1 MSKSEYAPPLAPV
14 GDAASVQE
22 TVERKVGNA
31 APGQKSESG
40 PASAGSVGSA
50 AASVP
55 PASSGGFSQAAGWH
69 LPPHAT
75 HADPLLDCL
84 VQLTRLHGKPYTA
97 QALSNGLPLVDQRLT
112 PSLLARAA
120 ARAQFSTRIV
130 RRDLVDVPQGLLP
143 AILILN
149 GNQACLL
156 LKPLEDGRFLVQY
169 PESESPV
176 EVDAQS
182 LQQSYAGLM
191 CFVRPQ
197 FHFEQ
202 RAVQK
207 EVQPRSSH
215 WFWAVVLENKRL
227 YRDALMAAVLI
238 NVFALTMPLFSMN
251 VYDRV
256 VPNNAVET
264 LWVLAIGISLVLIFN
279 FVLTTARAYVV
290 DAASKRVDVQLSAQ
304 IMERVLDLRMESRPA
319 SVGSFAANL
328 RSFESVRDFIASASL
343 TTLVDLPFVLLFLVV
358 IAWISP
364 WMVLAPV
371 VAIGAILLVSF
382 WAQARME
389 ALTLK
394 TFQASSQ
401 RNAMLVES
409 LTNLEAVKTLNAQSG
424 VQRLWESSTQYIAYM
439 GGKIKFISSGTVN
452 FVQTLQQLVTVA
464 VVVIGVYQVQE
475 QALSMGGIIAAS
487 MIAGRCLAPF
497 GQVAGLMMQFHNA
510 RTSLNSIDNYMKM
523 PVEHEAGREYVARP
537 DLRGAIEFRNV
548 SFGYPGSA
556 QNSLS
561 GVSFSVRAGERVG
574 IIGRI
579 GSGKTTLEKLVLGL
593 YQPTEGAVL
602 IDGMDARQI
611 DPVDLRRA
619 IGHVPQDPML
629 FYGSLKHNLLVGAPH
644 ATEAD
649 MLRAARIAGVDEFAA
664 QNPKGYDMLVG
675 ERGESL
681 SGGQR
686 QSIAVAR
693 ALIHDPA
700 MLLLDE
706 PSSNLDNQSEAQLK
720 RRLQEAA
727 QGKTM
732 VLVTHRT
739 ALLTLVDRL
748 IVIDGGKIVADG
760 AKDQVIEALKQGR
773 IGGAGGRA

>member
-1 MSKSEYAPPLAPV
+1 M
-14 GDAASVQE
+14 
-22 TVERKVGNA
+22 
-31 APGQKSESG
+31 
-40 PASAGSVGSA
+40 PA
-50 AASVP
+50 
-55 PASSGGFSQAAGWH
+55 H
-69 LPPHAT
+69 ET

-84 VQLTRLHGKPYTA
+84 VQLTHLHGKPYTA

-130 RRDLVDVPQGLLP
+130 QRTLDDVPQGLLP
-143 AILILN
+143 AILLLH
-149 GNQACLL
+149 GGRACLL
-156 LKPLEDGRFLVQY
+156 LRAQEGGRVLLQY
-169 PESESPV
+169 PESDSPV
-176 EVDAQS
+176 EVGVQAL
-182 LQQSYAGLM
+182 LQDYTGLM

-197 FHFEQ
+197 FRFEQ
-202 RAVQK
+202 RSVQQGM
-207 EVQPRSSH
+207 EPRSSH
-215 WFWAVVLENKRL
+215 WFWAVILENRRL
-227 YRDALMAAVLI
+227 YRDALLAAVLI
-238 NVFALTMPLFSMN
+238 NVFALAMPLFSMN

-279 FVLTTARAYVV
+279 FVLTTTRAYVV

-343 TTLVDLPFVLLFLVV
+343 TTLVDLPFVLLFLVA
-358 IAWISP
+358 IAWVSP
-364 WMVLAPV
+364 WMLIPPV
-371 VAIGAILLVSF
+371 VAIAAILLVSF

-389 ALTLK
+389 SLTLK

-401 RNAMLVES
+401 RNALLVES
-409 LTNLEAVKTLNAQSG
+409 LTNLEAVKTLNAQGG

-452 FVQTLQQLVTVA
+452 FVQTLQQLVTIA
-464 VVVIGVYQVQE
+464 VVVIGVYQVQDS
-475 QALSMGGIIAAS
+475 ALSMGGIIAAS

-523 PVEHEAGREYVARP
+523 PVEHEADREFVSRP

-548 SFGYPGSA
+548 SFSYPGSEQA
-556 QNSLS
+556 SLS
-561 GVSFSVRAGERVG
+561 GVSFSLRPGERVG

-593 YQPTEGAVL
+593 YQPSEGSVL
-602 IDGMDARQI
+602 IDGVDARQI

-629 FYGSLKHNLLVGAPH
+629 FYGSLKHNLLVGAPF
-644 ATEAD
+644 AD
-649 MLRAARIAGVDEFAA
+649 ESDMVHAARIAGVDEFVAR
-664 QNPKGYDMLVG
+664 NPKGYDMLVG

-693 ALIHDPA
+693 ALINDPA
-700 MLLLDE
+700 ILLLDE

-720 RRLQEAA
+720 RRLEEAA
-727 QGKTM
+727 RDKTIL
-732 VLVTHRT
+732 LVTHRT

-773 IGGAGGRA
+773 IGGVGARA

>member
-1 MSKSEYAPPLAPV
+1 MSRPDFEPSLASSN
-14 GDAASVQE
+14 GTDATQKAGQGSLPE
-22 TVERKVGNA
+22 A
-31 APGQKSESG
+31 AAAAEQAG
-40 PASAGSVGSA
+40 PAFLGARSSAHA
-50 AASVP
+50 
-55 PASSGGFSQAAGWH
+55 PAGDWRMPAH
-69 LPPHAT
+69 ET

-84 VQLTRLHGKPYTA
+84 VQLTNLHGKPYTA

-130 RRDLVDVPQGLLP
+130 QRSLDAVPQGLLP

-149 GNQACLL
+149 GDRACLL
-156 LKPLEDGRFLVQY
+156 LRTLESGRFLLQY

-176 EVDAQS
+176 EVEAQAL
-182 LQQSYAGLM
+182 LQDYAGLM

-197 FHFEQ
+197 FRFEP
-202 RAVQK
+202 RSVQQGM
-207 EVQPRSSH
+207 EPRSSH
-215 WFWAVVLENKRL
+215 WFWAVILENRRL
-227 YRDALMAAVLI
+227 YRDALLAAVLI
-238 NVFALTMPLFSMN
+238 NVFALAMPLFSMN

-279 FVLTTARAYVV
+279 FVLTTTRAYVV

-343 TTLVDLPFVLLFLVV
+343 TTLVDLPFVLLFLVA
-358 IAWISP
+358 IAWVSP
-364 WMVLAPV
+364 WMLIPPV
-371 VAIGAILLVSF
+371 VAIAAILLVSF

-389 ALTLK
+389 SLTLK

-401 RNAMLVES
+401 RNALLVES

-452 FVQTLQQLVTVA
+452 FVQTLQQLVTIA
-464 VVVIGVYQVQE
+464 VVVIGVYQVQD
-475 QALSMGGIIAAS
+475 ASLSMGGIIAAS

-523 PVEHEAGREYVARP
+523 PVEHEAEREFVSRP

-548 SFGYPGSA
+548 SFSYPGSEQA
-556 QNSLS
+556 SLS
-561 GVSFSVRAGERVG
+561 GVSFSLRPGERVG

-593 YQPTEGAVL
+593 YQPSEGSVL

-629 FYGSLKHNLLVGAPH
+629 FYGSLKHNLLVGAPF
-644 ATEAD
+644 ADETD
-649 MLRAARIAGVDEFAA
+649 MLHAARIAGVDDFAA
-664 QNPKGYDMLVG
+664 RNPKGYDMLVG

-693 ALIHDPA
+693 ALINDPA
-700 MLLLDE
+700 ILLLDE

-720 RRLQEAA
+720 RRLEEAS
-727 QGKTM
+727 QGKTIL
-732 VLVTHRT
+732 LVTHRT

-748 IVIDGGKIVADG
+748 IVIDGGRIVADG

-773 IGGAGGRA
+773 IGGVGGRA

>member
-1 MSKSEYAPPLAPV
+1 M
-14 GDAASVQE
+14 
-22 TVERKVGNA
+22 
-31 APGQKSESG
+31 
-40 PASAGSVGSA
+40 PA
-50 AASVP
+50 
-55 PASSGGFSQAAGWH
+55 H
-69 LPPHAT
+69 ET

-84 VQLTRLHGKPYTA
+84 VQLTHLHGKPYTA

-130 RRDLVDVPQGLLP
+130 QRTLDDVPQGLLP
-143 AILILN
+143 AILLLH
-149 GNQACLL
+149 GGRACLL
-156 LKPLEDGRFLVQY
+156 LRAQEGGRVLLQY
-169 PESESPV
+169 PESDSPV
-176 EVDAQS
+176 EVEVQAL
-182 LQQSYAGLM
+182 LQDYTGLM

-197 FHFEQ
+197 FRFEQ
-202 RAVQK
+202 RSVQQGM
-207 EVQPRSSH
+207 EPRSSH
-215 WFWAVVLENKRL
+215 WFWAVILENRRL
-227 YRDALMAAVLI
+227 YRDALLAAVLI
-238 NVFALTMPLFSMN
+238 NVFALAMPLFSMN

-279 FVLTTARAYVV
+279 FVLTTTRAYVV

-343 TTLVDLPFVLLFLVV
+343 TTLVDLPFVLLFLVA
-358 IAWISP
+358 IAWVSP
-364 WMVLAPV
+364 WMLIPPV
-371 VAIGAILLVSF
+371 VAIAAILLVSF

-389 ALTLK
+389 SLTLK

-401 RNAMLVES
+401 RNALLVES
-409 LTNLEAVKTLNAQSG
+409 LTNLEAVKTLNAQGG

-452 FVQTLQQLVTVA
+452 FVQTLQQLVTIA
-464 VVVIGVYQVQE
+464 VVVIGVYQVQDS
-475 QALSMGGIIAAS
+475 ALSMGGIIAAS

-523 PVEHEAGREYVARP
+523 PVEHEADREFVSRP

-548 SFGYPGSA
+548 SFSYPGSEQA
-556 QNSLS
+556 SLS
-561 GVSFSVRAGERVG
+561 GVSFSLRPGERVG

-593 YQPTEGAVL
+593 YQPSEGSVL
-602 IDGMDARQI
+602 IDGVDARQI

-629 FYGSLKHNLLVGAPH
+629 FYGSLKHNLLVGAPF
-644 ATEAD
+644 AD
-649 MLRAARIAGVDEFAA
+649 ESDMVHAARIAGVDEFVAR
-664 QNPKGYDMLVG
+664 NPKGYDMLVG

-693 ALIHDPA
+693 ALINDPA
-700 MLLLDE
+700 ILLLDE

-720 RRLQEAA
+720 RRLEEAA
-727 QGKTM
+727 RDKTIL
-732 VLVTHRT
+732 LVTHRT

-773 IGGAGGRA
+773 IGGVGARA

>member
-1 MSKSEYAPPLAPV
+1 MSKSDYAPPLVLA
-14 GDAASVQE
+14 GDAAAVLE
-22 TVERKVGNA
+22 A
-31 APGQKSESG
+31 IKSEVAQARPEQPS
-40 PASAGSVGSA
+40 PAA
-50 AASVP
+50 AAS
-55 PASSGGFSQAAGWH
+55 QATGWH

-75 HADPLLDCL
+75 HADALLDCL

-112 PSLLARAA
+112 PTLLARAA

-130 RRDLVDVPQGLLP
+130 RRGLNDVPQGLLP
-143 AILILN
+143 AILILD

-156 LKPLEDGRFLVQY
+156 LQQIDGRRFQVQY

-176 EVDAQS
+176 EVDAQT

-197 FHFEQ
+197 FRFEQ

-207 EVQPRSSH
+207 EIQPRSSH

-238 NVFALTMPLFSMN
+238 NLFALAMPLFSMN

-343 TTLVDLPFVLLFLVV
+343 TTLVDLPFVLLFLVA
-358 IAWISP
+358 IAWVSP
-364 WMVLAPV
+364 WMVIPPV
-371 VAIGAILLVSF
+371 VAIAAILLVSF

-401 RNAMLVES
+401 RNALLVES

-510 RTSLNSIDNYMKM
+510 RTSLNSIDSYMKL
-523 PVEHEAGREYVARP
+523 PVEHEAEREYVARP

-548 SFGYPGSA
+548 SFGYPGSE
-556 QNSLS
+556 QSSLS
-561 GVSFSVRAGERVG
+561 GVSFSIRAGERVG

-593 YQPTEGAVL
+593 YQPTDGAVL
-602 IDGMDARQI
+602 IDGVDARQI

-649 MLRAARIAGVDEFAA
+649 MLHAARIAGVDEFAA
-664 QNPKGYDMLVG
+664 QHPKGYDMLVG

-720 RRLQEAA
+720 RRLQAVA
-727 QGKTM
+727 DGKTM

-748 IVIDGGKIVADG
+748 IVIDSGRIVADG
-760 AKDQVIEALKQGR
+760 PKDQVVEALKQGR
-773 IGGAGGRA
+773 IGGAGGRT

>member
-1 MSKSEYAPPLAPV
+1 M
-14 GDAASVQE
+14 
-22 TVERKVGNA
+22 
-31 APGQKSESG
+31 
-40 PASAGSVGSA
+40 PA
-50 AASVP
+50 
-55 PASSGGFSQAAGWH
+55 H
-69 LPPHAT
+69 ET

-84 VQLTRLHGKPYTA
+84 VQLTHLHGKPYTA

-130 RRDLVDVPQGLLP
+130 QRTLDDVPQGLLP
-143 AILILN
+143 AILLLHN
-149 GNQACLL
+149 GRACLL
-156 LKPLEDGRFLVQY
+156 LRAQEGGRVLLQY
-169 PESESPV
+169 PESDSPV
-176 EVDAQS
+176 EVE
-182 LQQSYAGLM
+182 LQALLQDYTGLM

-197 FHFEQ
+197 FRFEQ
-202 RAVQK
+202 RSVQQGM
-207 EVQPRSSH
+207 EPRSSH
-215 WFWAVVLENKRL
+215 WFWAVILENRRL
-227 YRDALMAAVLI
+227 YRDALLAAVLI
-238 NVFALTMPLFSMN
+238 NVFALAMPLFSMN

-264 LWVLAIGISLVLIFN
+264 LWVLSIGISLVLIFN
-279 FVLTTARAYVV
+279 FVLTTTRAYVV

-343 TTLVDLPFVLLFLVV
+343 TTLVDLPFVLLFLVA
-358 IAWISP
+358 IAWVSP
-364 WMVLAPV
+364 WMLIPPV
-371 VAIGAILLVSF
+371 VAIAAILLVSF

-389 ALTLK
+389 SLTLK

-401 RNAMLVES
+401 RNALLVES
-409 LTNLEAVKTLNAQSG
+409 LTNLEAVKTLNAQGG

-452 FVQTLQQLVTVA
+452 FVQTLQQLVTIA
-464 VVVIGVYQVQE
+464 VVVIGVYQVQDS
-475 QALSMGGIIAAS
+475 ALSMGGIIAAS

-523 PVEHEAGREYVARP
+523 PVEHEADREFVSRP

-548 SFGYPGSA
+548 SFSYPGSEQA
-556 QNSLS
+556 SLS
-561 GVSFSVRAGERVG
+561 GVSFSLRPGERVG

-593 YQPTEGAVL
+593 YQPSEGSVL
-602 IDGMDARQI
+602 IDGVDARQI

-629 FYGSLKHNLLVGAPH
+629 FYGSLKHNLLVGAPF
-644 ATEAD
+644 ADESD
-649 MLRAARIAGVDEFAA
+649 MLHAARIAGVDEFVAR
-664 QNPKGYDMLVG
+664 NPKGYDMLVG

-693 ALIHDPA
+693 ALINDPA
-700 MLLLDE
+700 ILLLDE

-720 RRLQEAA
+720 RRLEEAA
-727 QGKTM
+727 KDKTIL
-732 VLVTHRT
+732 LVTHRT

-773 IGGAGGRA
+773 IGGVGARA

>member
-1 MSKSEYAPPLAPV
+1 MASSNGTDATQKAGQGSLP
-14 GDAASVQE
+14 DAA
-22 TVERKVGNA
+22 A
-31 APGQKSESG
+31 AAEQAG
-40 PASAGSVGSA
+40 PAFLGARSSAHA
-50 AASVP
+50 
-55 PASSGGFSQAAGWH
+55 PAGDWRMPAH
-69 LPPHAT
+69 ET

-84 VQLTRLHGKPYTA
+84 VQLTNLHGKPYTA

-130 RRDLVDVPQGLLP
+130 QRGLDDVPQGLLP
-143 AILILN
+143 AILILH
-149 GNQACLL
+149 GDRACLL
-156 LKPLEDGRFLVQY
+156 LRALESGRFLLQY

-176 EVDAQS
+176 EVEAQAL
-182 LQQSYAGLM
+182 LQDYAGLM

-197 FHFEQ
+197 FRFEP
-202 RAVQK
+202 RSVQQGM
-207 EVQPRSSH
+207 EPRSSH
-215 WFWAVVLENKRL
+215 WFWAVILENRRL
-227 YRDALMAAVLI
+227 YRDALLAAVLI
-238 NVFALTMPLFSMN
+238 NVFALAMPLFSMN

-279 FVLTTARAYVV
+279 FVLTTTRAYVV

-343 TTLVDLPFVLLFLVV
+343 TTLVDLPFVLLFLVA
-358 IAWISP
+358 IAWVSP
-364 WMVLAPV
+364 WMLIPPV
-371 VAIGAILLVSF
+371 VAIAAILLVSF

-389 ALTLK
+389 SLTLK

-401 RNAMLVES
+401 RNALLVES

-452 FVQTLQQLVTVA
+452 FVQTLQQLVTIA
-464 VVVIGVYQVQE
+464 VVVIGVYQVQD
-475 QALSMGGIIAAS
+475 ASLSMGGIIAAS

-523 PVEHEAGREYVARP
+523 PVEHEAEREFVSRP

-548 SFGYPGSA
+548 SFSYPGSEQA
-556 QNSLS
+556 SLS
-561 GVSFSVRAGERVG
+561 GVSFSLRPGERVG

-593 YQPTEGAVL
+593 YQPSEGSVL

-629 FYGSLKHNLLVGAPH
+629 FYGSLKHNLLVGAPF
-644 ATEAD
+644 ADETD
-649 MLRAARIAGVDEFAA
+649 MLHAARIAGVDDFAA
-664 QNPKGYDMLVG
+664 RNPKGYDMLVG

-693 ALIHDPA
+693 ALINDPA
-700 MLLLDE
+700 ILLLDE

-720 RRLQEAA
+720 RRLEEAS
-727 QGKTM
+727 QGKTIL
-732 VLVTHRT
+732 LVTHRT

-748 IVIDGGKIVADG
+748 IVIDGGRIVADG

-773 IGGAGGRA
+773 IGGVGGRA

>member
-1 MSKSEYAPPLAPV
+1 MSKTDFAPSLAPGHV
-14 GDAASVQE
+14 TEEAAQKAPDA
-22 TVERKVGNA
+22 ERKV
-31 APGQKSESG
+31 
-40 PASAGSVGSA
+40 AS
-50 AASVP
+50 P
-55 PASSGGFSQAAGWH
+55 DSSGAAFSQAAGWRIPAH
-69 LPPHAT
+69 ET

-84 VQLTRLHGKPYTA
+84 VQLTQLHGKPYTA
-97 QALSNGLPLVDQRLT
+97 QALSNGLPLVNQRLT

-120 ARAQFSTRIV
+120 ARAQFTTRIV
-130 RRDLVDVPQGLLP
+130 ERGLADVPEGLLP
-143 AILILN
+143 AILLLN
-149 GNQACLL
+149 GNRACLL
-156 LKPLEDGRFLVQY
+156 LKSLDNERFLLQY

-176 EVDAQS
+176 EVDAQA
-182 LQQSYAGLM
+182 LRQDYAGLM

-197 FHFEQ
+197 FRFEQ
-202 RAVQK
+202 RSVQK
-207 EVQPRSSH
+207 GVEPRSSH
-215 WFWAVVLENKRL
+215 WFWAVVLENRRL
-227 YRDALMAAVLI
+227 YRDALLAAVLI
-238 NVFALTMPLFSMN
+238 NIFALAMPLFSMN

-290 DAASKRVDVQLSAQ
+290 DAASKRVDVKLSAQ

-343 TTLVDLPFVLLFLVV
+343 TTLVDLPFVLLFLVA
-358 IAWISP
+358 IAWVSP
-364 WMVLAPV
+364 WMLIPPV
-371 VAIGAILLVSF
+371 VAIAAILLVSF

-401 RNAMLVES
+401 RNALLVES

-452 FVQTLQQLVTVA
+452 FVQTLQQLVTIA
-464 VVVIGVYQVQE
+464 VVVIGVYQVQD
-475 QALSMGGIIAAS
+475 AAISMGGIIAAS

-497 GQVAGLMMQFHNA
+497 GQVAGLMMQYHNA
-510 RTSLNSIDNYMKM
+510 RTSLSSIDNYMKM
-523 PVEHEAGREYVARP
+523 PVEHEAGREFVSRP

-548 SFGYPGSA
+548 SFSYPGSE
-556 QNSLS
+556 QSSLS
-561 GVSFSVRAGERVG
+561 GVSFVVQPGERVG

-602 IDGMDARQI
+602 IDGVDARQI

-629 FYGSLKHNLLVGAPH
+629 FYGSLKQNLLVGAPF
-644 ATEAD
+644 AGEAD
-649 MLRAARIAGVDEFAA
+649 MLRAARVAGVDEFVAN
-664 QNPKGYDMLVG
+664 NPKGYDMLVG

-686 QSIAVAR
+686 QSIAMAR
-693 ALIHDPA
+693 ALINDPA

-720 RRLQEAA
+720 RRLQEASA
-727 QGKTM
+727 GKTV

-748 IVIDGGKIVADG
+748 IVIDNGKIVADG
-760 AKDQVIEALKQGR
+760 AKDHVIEALKQGR
-773 IGGAGGRA
+773 IGGAGARA

>member
-1 MSKSEYAPPLAPV
+1 M
-14 GDAASVQE
+14 
-22 TVERKVGNA
+22 
-31 APGQKSESG
+31 
-40 PASAGSVGSA
+40 PA
-50 AASVP
+50 
-55 PASSGGFSQAAGWH
+55 H
-69 LPPHAT
+69 ET

-84 VQLTRLHGKPYTA
+84 VQLTNLHGKPYTA

-130 RRDLVDVPQGLLP
+130 QRGLDDVPQGLLP
-143 AILILN
+143 AILILH
-149 GNQACLL
+149 GGRACLL
-156 LKPLEDGRFLVQY
+156 LRPQESGRFLVQY

-176 EVDAQS
+176 EVEAQA
-182 LQQSYAGLM
+182 LLLDYAGLM

-197 FHFEQ
+197 FRFEP
-202 RAVQK
+202 RSVQQGM
-207 EVQPRSSH
+207 EPRSSH
-215 WFWAVVLENKRL
+215 WFWAVILENRRL
-227 YRDALMAAVLI
+227 YRDALLAAVLI
-238 NVFALTMPLFSMN
+238 NVFALAMPLFSMN

-279 FVLTTARAYVV
+279 FVLTTTRAYVV

-343 TTLVDLPFVLLFLVV
+343 TTLVDLPFVLLFLVA

-364 WMVLAPV
+364 WMLIPPV
-371 VAIGAILLVSF
+371 VAIAAILLVSF

-389 ALTLK
+389 SLTLK

-401 RNAMLVES
+401 RNALLVES
-409 LTNLEAVKTLNAQSG
+409 LTNLEAVKTLNAQGG

-464 VVVIGVYQVQE
+464 VVIVGVYQVQDS
-475 QALSMGGIIAAS
+475 ALSMGGIIAAS

-523 PVEHEAGREYVARP
+523 PVEHEADREFVSRP

-548 SFGYPGSA
+548 SFSYPGSEQA
-556 QNSLS
+556 SLS
-561 GVSFSVRAGERVG
+561 GVSFSVRPGERVG

-593 YQPTEGAVL
+593 YQPTEGSVL
-602 IDGMDARQI
+602 IDGVDARQI

-629 FYGSLKHNLLVGAPH
+629 FYGSLKHNLLVGAPF
-644 ATEAD
+644 AGESD
-649 MLRAARIAGVDEFAA
+649 MLHAARIAGVDEFVAR
-664 QNPKGYDMLVG
+664 NPKGYDMLVG

-693 ALIHDPA
+693 ALINDPA
-700 MLLLDE
+700 ILLLDE

-720 RRLQEAA
+720 RRLEEAA
-727 QGKTM
+727 QDKTIL
-732 VLVTHRT
+732 LVTHRT
-739 ALLTLVDRL
+739 ALLTLVERL

-760 AKDQVIEALKQGR
+760 GKEQVIEALKQGR
-773 IGGAGGRA
+773 IGGVGGRA